1 MASMGAEEIKER
13 LLRLLEEMKSYAPSY
28 PLIGNV
34 ADKLKKALEKV
45 PPEELRKALRE
56 LKDILNSA

>member
-1 MASMGAEEIKER
+1 MGAEEIKER
-13 LLRLLEEMKSYAPSY
+13 LLKLLEEMRPYAPSY
-28 PLIGNV
+28 PLVGNV
-34 ADKLKKALEKV
+34 TDRLKKALEKV